1 MVIGTVIAPVI
12 ATLIVS
18 AISAVIAPLIASVIS
33 AVIATG
39 KRRVIRD
46 IKGNRIR
53 R

>member
-1 MVIGTVIAPVI
+1 MLDISAVITTFIA
-12 ATLIVS
+12 
-18 AISAVIAPLIASVIS
+18 AVIAPLIASMIS

-39 KRRVIRD
+39 KRRIIRD